1 MSVDE
6 VNEMLLKGKMAV
18 VTGCNRGIGKAILER
33 MATNGADV
41 FAVVRKESAE
51 FTELCADLS
60 SKHHVDI
67 QTVYADFQNEDQ
79 VKSAAKQ
86 ILSTKR
92 PIDILVNNIGFSYP
106 FKMLAMTTMDEVKN
120 TFQINFFSPLLF
132 TQLISKNMM
141 KNKKGS
147 IVFISS
153 TAVFDGGSDTEY
165 TASKAAIV
173 GAVRRLAI
181 ELGVF
186 GIRVNTVAPSVT
198 DTDMGHNRS
207 ETDMADV
214 LNRNIMKRMG
224 RPEEVA
230 DAVIF
235 MSSDMSR
242 FITGQVLR
250 VDGGLL

>member
-1 MSVDE
+1 MFMNE
-6 VNEMLLKGKMAV
+6 VKGMLLKGKTAV
-18 VTGCNRGIGKAILER
+18 VTGCNRGIGKAILQR
-33 MATNGADV
+33 MAANGADV
-41 FAVVRKESAE
+41 FAVVRRESAE
-51 FTELCADLS
+51 FAEFCAELS
-60 SKHHVDI
+60 SKHNVEI

-92 PIDILVNNIGFSYP
+92 PIDVLVNNIGFSYP
-106 FKMLAMTTMDEVKN
+106 FKMLAMTTMDEIKN
-120 TFQINFFSPLLF
+120 IFQINFFSPLLF

-186 GIRVNTVAPSVT
+186 GIRVNTVAPSLT

-207 ETDMADV
+207 EVDTIEV
-214 LNRNIMKRMG
+214 LSRNIMKRMG
-224 RPEEVA
+224 QPEEIA

-235 MSSDMSR
+235 MASDMSR
-242 FITGQVLR
+242 FVTGQVLR

>member
-1 MSVDE
+1 MDE
-6 VNEMLLKGKMAV
+6 VNGMLLKGKTAV

-33 MATNGADV
+33 MAVNGADV
-41 FAVVRKESAE
+41 FAVVRRETAE
-51 FTELCADLS
+51 FAEYCAALS
-60 SKHHVDI
+60 EKHGVEI
-67 QTVYADFQNEDQ
+67 QIVCADFQDEDQ
-79 VKSAAKQ
+79 VKGAAKQ
-86 ILSTKR
+86 ILKTKR
-92 PIDILVNNIGFSYP
+92 PMDILVNNVGFSYP
-106 FKMLAMTTMDEVKN
+106 FKMLAMTTMGEIKN

-141 KNKKGS
+141 KNKKGN
-147 IVFISS
+147 ITFISS
-153 TAVFDGGSDTEY
+153 TAVYDGGSDTEY

-186 GIRVNTVAPSVT
+186 GIRVNTVAPSLT

-207 ETDMADV
+207 EEDTVEV

-224 RPEEVA
+224 QPEEVA

>member
-1 MSVDE
+1 
-6 VNEMLLKGKMAV
+6 MLLQGKTAV

-33 MATNGADV
+33 MAAQGADI
-41 FAVVRKESAE
+41 FAVVRRETAGFTEYCAALSAE
-51 FTELCADLS
+51 
-60 SKHHVDI
+60 HHVEI
-67 QTVYADFQNEDQ
+67 QAVYADFQSEEQ
-79 VKSAAKQ
+79 VKYAARQ
-86 ILSTKR
+86 IIRTKKT
-92 PIDILVNNIGFSYP
+92 IDILVNNVGFSYP
-106 FKMLAMTTMDEVKN
+106 FKMLAMTTMDEIKS
-120 TFQINFFSPLLF
+120 TFQVNFFSPLLF

-147 IVFISS
+147 ITFISS

-186 GIRVNTVAPSVT
+186 GIRVNAVAPSLT

-207 ETDMADV
+207 EADTV
-214 LNRNIMKRMG
+214 EALNRNIMKRMG
-224 RPEEVA
+224 QPEEIA

>member
-1 MSVDE
+1 MNE
-6 VNEMLLKGKMAV
+6 VKGMLLKGKTAV
-18 VTGCNRGIGKAILER
+18 VTGCNRGIGKAILQR
-33 MATNGADV
+33 MAANGADV
-41 FAVVRKESAE
+41 FAVVRRESAE
-51 FTELCADLS
+51 FAEFCAELS
-60 SKHHVDI
+60 SKHNVEI

-92 PIDILVNNIGFSYP
+92 PIDVLVNNIGFSYP
-106 FKMLAMTTMDEVKN
+106 FKMLAMTTMDEIKN
-120 TFQINFFSPLLF
+120 IFQINFFSPLLF

-186 GIRVNTVAPSVT
+186 GIRVNTVAPSLT

-207 ETDMADV
+207 EVDTIEV
-214 LNRNIMKRMG
+214 LSRNIMKRMG
-224 RPEEVA
+224 QPEEIA

-235 MSSDMSR
+235 MASDMSR
-242 FITGQVLR
+242 FVTGQVLR

>member
-1 MSVDE
+1 MFTDE
-6 VNEMLLKGKMAV
+6 VNEMLLEGKTAV

-33 MATNGADV
+33 MAANGANV
-41 FAVVRKESAE
+41 FAVVRKESAD
-51 FTELCADLS
+51 FTELCAALS
-60 SKHHVDI
+60 SKHDVEI
-67 QTVYADFQNEDQ
+67 QIVYADFQNEDQ

-207 ETDMADV
+207 ETDMADA

-224 RPEEVA
+224 QPEEVA

-235 MSSDMSR
+235 MSSNMSR